1 MVVSV
6 VKIDLNKLIPKK
18 YNEFID
24 AFFKEKYTQY
34 ALYGGRGSVK
44 STMAALL
51 LVLVVLMLGC
61 AVAIRR
67 YKNGMKDSIFEECL
81 TAIDRLGLG
90 EYFTYTVSPLQINCT
105 LTGYSIYFRG
115 LDDPQKIKSLKAKKE
130 QFRLVVFEE
139 CQEIETEAKTRSVIQ
154 TLGRGGKNCSILYV
168 FNPPNIKSHW
178 TNQKLRQSTDYLL
191 SILVNYTDIPK
202 SWLGTQFIEE
212 AERLKSVDKDLY
224 NHEYLGDISGNKGL
238 VFKNISE
245 FKADKS
251 KFKTLLR
258 GLDFGLAKDG
268 DPTSYVVCHY
278 SAAKKELYILYEWY
292 KRDSTYPEIAQEVL
306 KENVNGFTVYCDN
319 ADSGGIKQL
328 RIEGVKKAKGCKKGK
343 VDNGIAWLRGLNKIY
358 IDPIACPETYREFTE
373 YSYILQKTT
382 GDYIL
387 SDKENHSIDAV
398 RYALSEYIKY

>member
-1 MVVSV
+1 M
-6 VKIDLNKLIPKK
+6 KINLNKLIPKK
-18 YNEFID
+18 YNN
-24 AFFKEKYTQY
+24 FFFSFLQEKYTHY

-44 STMAALL
+44 STMAGLL
-51 LVLVVLMLGC
+51 LVLCVLYLGC

-67 YKNGMKDSIFEECL
+67 YKNSLKDSIFEECL
-81 TAIDRLGLG
+81 AAIDRLGLG
-90 EYFTYTVSPLQINCT
+90 EYFIHTVSPLQITCT
-105 LTGYSIYFRG
+105 LTGYTIYFRG

-191 SILVNYTDIPK
+191 SLLINYTDVPK
-202 SWLGTQFIEE
+202 SWLGKQFIDE
-212 AERLKSVDKDLY
+212 AERLKMVDIELY

-238 VFKNISE
+238 VFKNIAE
-245 FKADKS
+245 FVGNKS
-251 KFKTLLR
+251 SYATLQR

-278 SAAKKELYILYEWY
+278 SPSKKELYILYEWY
-292 KRDSTYPEIAQEVL
+292 KRDSTYPEIAQEII
-306 KENVNGFTVYCDN
+306 KENIHNFTVFCDS

-328 RIEGVKKAKGCKKGK
+328 KIEGVKKAKGCKKGK
-343 VDNGIAWLRGLNKIY
+343 VENGIAWLRGLNKIY
-358 IDPIACPETYREFTE
+358 IDPTACPETYREFTE
-373 YSYILQKTT
+373 YSYVLQKST
-382 GDYIL
+382 GDFVL
-387 SDKENHSIDAV
+387 NEKDNHSIDAV
-398 RYALSEYIKY
+398 RYALSDFIKY